1 MRKAKIDTTKA
12 VVPVCYAYTTPGV
25 TYHEGWT
32 KIGYT
37 ERDVEKRIREQVA
50 TAGIKYNIEWANNAI
65 YENSNQ
71 SFKDTDFHKYLI
83 NMGVER
89 KDGKEWFKIDP
100 DSAELNFFKFRK
112 KEFSYDD
119 LDQPIPYKLRA
130 EQEDAVNKTIEY
142 FKNHNN
148 PEFLWNAK
156 PRFGKTL
163 ASYDLCMKM
172 GFEKIL
178 IVTNRP
184 AIADSWYDDYIKF
197 IGPKSGYFFV
207 SRVSGIKDE
216 KYVFSRDEYMDLL
229 NPDTSKGCIE
239 FVSLQDLKGSIH
251 FGGDK
256 PKLEEVAKTE
266 WDILIIDEAHE
277 GVDTYKTDQAFNQI
291 SRTHTLHL
299 SGTPFKALANFKFED
314 DAIYN
319 WTYADEQKAKRD
331 YKIKELEENP
341 YETLPKLNLFTYQMS
356 DIIRDEL
363 DDGINLDGEMVEYAF
378 DLNEFFSTDKG
389 GSFVYGK
396 DVDKFLDAL
405 TDENRTKFPFSTPE
419 LRDEI
424 KHSFW
429 ILNRVDS
436 ARALKRKLELN
447 PVFKDYEIVL
457 AAGDGKTDDELI
469 TEESLERVKSAIKKY
484 DKTITLSVGQLTT
497 GVTIPEWTAVLMLA
511 NMKSPS
517 LYMQAAFR
525 TQNPC
530 LFKNGNEYLR
540 KKNAYVFDFDP
551 ARTLDILEKFANDLI
566 STTSGGGGNEETRKD
581 QVRELLNFFPV
592 YGEDENG
599 IMIELDAE
607 KVMSIP
613 RKIKSVEVVNSGFM
627 SNFLFAN
634 ISNIFR
640 APEVVRETL
649 NKFKPY
655 KENKKYD
662 PVDIDDDTADI
673 LDLDENGD
681 VNISEAKIIG
691 KAQDVF
697 GQKIYADVEDN
708 FKKAEEEIS
717 NIKESSKNEME
728 RLVDAYSKSI
738 SQPMVDAA
746 KETYKDQISKSLEKQ
761 IKKSIEDRVEATV
774 KKEYASYEIKKN
786 ELSYLK
792 EEELEYSTS
801 SKESSLIEEK
811 FKNLLEQ
818 QKEEFS
824 KNINQAFNDQDII
837 EQSKNTTVDIIEN
850 DVREKQKKSI
860 EDDIRDRLRGFSR
873 TIPSFLMAYGDYNTR
888 LSNIDLIIPNNVF
901 LEMTGIS
908 IEEFK
913 ELRDGFDYEDEESG
927 EIRHYDGNLFDQRV
941 FDDSVKEFLD
951 KKESLANYFDEDV
964 KRDIFDYI
972 PPQKTNQIF
981 TPRKVVNQMLDLL
994 EEENPGCFDNPDF
1007 TFLDPYMK
1015 SGLYISEIV
1024 KRLYR
1029 SNNIKN
1035 LYPDSKQRLNHIFSK
1050 QVYGLAPTDIIYKI
1064 ATNYILGFSK
1074 ETNIDKHNLKLMNS
1088 LESIEKGRFE
1098 KDLVKIYPEL
1108 ED

>member
-1 MRKAKIDTTKA
+1 MTEAKINTTKI

-37 ERDVEKRIREQVA
+37 ERDVEQRVREQVA
-50 TAGIKYNIEWANNAI
+50 TAGIRYNIEWANNAT

-71 SFKDTDFHKYLI
+71 TFKDTDFHKYLI

-89 KDGKEWFKIDP
+89 EDGKEWFKIDP
-100 DSAELNFFKFRK
+100 DSAESKFFKFRK
-112 KEFSYDD
+112 NEFSYDD
-119 LDQPIPYKLRA
+119 LDQPIPYKLRV

-142 FKNHNN
+142 FKSHNN

-197 IGPKSGYFFV
+197 IGPRSGYFFV
-207 SRVSGIKDE
+207 SRISGIKNE

-229 NPDTSKGCIE
+229 NPETSKGCIE

-256 PKLEEVAKTE
+256 PKLDEIANTN

-291 SRTHTLHL
+291 KRKNTLHL
-299 SGTPFKALANFKFED
+299 SGTPFKALANFKFDD

-319 WTYADEQKAKRD
+319 WTYLDEQEAKEN
-331 YKIKELEENP
+331 YKTKELEENP
-341 YETLPKLNLFTYQMS
+341 YEVLPKLNLFTYQMS
-356 DIIRDEL
+356 DIIMDKL
-363 DDGINLDGEMVEYAF
+363 DDGINLDGEMVEYTF
-378 DLNEFFSTDKG
+378 DLNEFFSTDKRG
-389 GSFVYGK
+389 AFVYDK

-405 TDENRTKFPFSTPE
+405 TDENRSKFPFSTPE

-436 ARALKRKLELN
+436 ARALKRKLEVN
-447 PVFKDYEIVL
+447 PVFRDYEIVL
-457 AAGDGKTDDELI
+457 AAGDGKTDDEVI
-469 TEESLERVKSAIKKY
+469 TEESLDRVRTAIEKY
-484 DKTITLSVGQLTT
+484 EKTITLSVGQLTT
-497 GVTIPEWTAVLMLA
+497 GVTVPEWTAVLMLA

-525 TQNPC
+525 AQNPC

-551 ARTLDILEKFANDLI
+551 ARTLDIFEKFANDLI
-566 STTSGGGGNEETRKD
+566 PTTSGGGGDEETRKD
-581 QVRELLNFFPV
+581 QVKELLNFFPV

-613 RKIKSVEVVNSGFM
+613 RKIKSVEVVNRGFM

-649 NKFKPY
+649 TKIKPY
-655 KENKKYD
+655 KETKVKSI
-662 PVDIDDDTADI
+662 DIDDNTADN
-673 LDLDENGD
+673 LDLDQNGE
-681 VNISEAKIIG
+681 VSISDEKIIG
-691 KAQDVF
+691 QAQNVF
-697 GQKIYADVEDN
+697 GEKIYADIEDNIKKVEDDQVI
-708 FKKAEEEIS
+708 KK
-717 NIKESSKNEME
+717 KPSKNELE
-728 RLVDAYSKSI
+728 NIVDVYSKSVSDPI
-738 SQPMVDAA
+738 VEIA
-746 KETYKDQISKSLEKQ
+746 KNSYKNQVSKSVERE
-761 IKKSIEDRVEATV
+761 ITKSIEDKVGSIVREEYSDYEV
-774 KKEYASYEIKKN
+774 KRNKLDFEKQ
-786 ELSYLK
+786 
-792 EEELEYSTS
+792 EELKS
-801 SKESSLIEEK
+801 SKSSEESSQIEKKYEGLSK
-811 FKNLLEQ
+811 SQYDEFTKNVNE
-818 QKEEFS
+818 
-824 KNINQAFNDQDII
+824 AFEDHDII
-837 EQSKNTTVDIIEN
+837 EYSKNTTVEIIET
-850 DVREKQKKSI
+850 DEKEKKKKTI
-860 EDDIRDRLRGFSR
+860 EDDIRKRLRGFSR
-873 TIPSFLMAYGDYNTR
+873 TIPSFLMAYGDYDTK
-888 LSNIDLIIPNNVF
+888 LSNFDQIIPNDVF
-901 LEMTGIS
+901 LEVTSIS
-908 IEEFK
+908 LDEFR
-913 ELRDGFDYEDEESG
+913 ELRDGFDYIDDDTG
-927 EIRHYDGNLFDQRV
+927 EVKHYEGNLFDQRV

-951 KKESLANYFDEDV
+951 KKESLANYFDEEV

-972 PPQKTNQIF
+972 PAQKTNQIF

-994 EEENPGCFDNPDF
+994 EEENPGCFDNPEF
-1007 TFLDPYMK
+1007 TFMDPYMK
-1015 SGLYISEIV
+1015 SGLYVAEIV

-1029 SNNIKN
+1029 SDEIKK
-1035 LYPDSKQRLNHIFSK
+1035 LYPDSQERLKHIFAK
-1050 QVYGLAPTDIIYKI
+1050 QVYGLAPTEIIYKI

-1074 ETNIDKHNLKLMNS
+1074 YIKIDKHNLRLLDS
-1088 LESIEKGRFE
+1088 LESIQNDSFE
-1098 KDLVKIYPEL
+1098 DDLISVFPEL
-1108 ED
+1108 DE